1 MSETHLFLCA
11 PMASLG
17 VSARR
22 AIGHVMGVLRCSLCL
37 FHNTTTTTPPVAV
50 PTRVYRFLHPHLNV
64 PFAVSSKRSSLF
76 PSLPHYL
83 SPYSVVGFLA
93 VDPAVS
99 SPPMTPGIPWA
110 TTTQQIDGRLR
121 LPRITPTQHF
131 FPCPFALYFLIFDF
145 FRCLRPA

>member
-1 MSETHLFLCA
+1 MSETHIFLCA

-22 AIGHVMGVLRCSLCL
+22 AIGHVMDVLRCSLCL

-99 SPPMTPGIPWA
+99 SPPKTPGIRW
-110 TTTQQIDGRLR
+110 TTTTAWENGRQSSLR
-121 LPRITPTQHF
+121 LTISLFVPHSP
-131 FPCPFALYFLIFDF
+131 LSSYF
-145 FRCLRPA
+145 RSHPNKHVE